1 MRAKCDCESRCLKAD
16 FAVDGTVAPTDARI
30 SASVGVG
37 GANRADDVRTVQE
50 LLNDVTPP
58 RGGPVPL
65 LVVDGLC
72 GPKTNAAIRNF
83 QSKQQL
89 PVVDGRADP
98 DGPTMQALNSER
110 ANKSAPEGDRR
121 QREATRLATA
131 TSILPDAQSAVQRAI
146 GLVEAA
152 MNFVMLGNGLTTS
165 DEAFKFVDKHFKF
178 AGLSRDHTL
187 ADLSILKVTYNRM
200 KTVLR
205 GKMGV
210 TGTEIFGANMFDV
223 DPAPGTSPP
232 QAKAYVPKEDDGEVR
247 ASRIYWTDA
256 IDGHPRDR
264 FLYLTL
270 HELGHF
276 VDEEDPAL
284 EIVDHGYAFFGTVL
298 ALDHE
303 KRMHNADNYAM
314 MAFER
319 SFGRARLVSLYPL
332 LAPMP

>member
-16 FAVDGTVAPTDARI
+16 FAIDGGGAPGDARI
-30 SASVGVG
+30 MASVGVG
-37 GANRADDVRTVQE
+37 GANRADDVRTVQQ
-50 LLNDVTPP
+50 LLNDVSPA
-58 RGGPVPL
+58 RGGPVPV

-72 GPKTNAAIRNF
+72 GPKTNTAIRNF
-83 QSKQQL
+83 QTKQQL
-89 PVVDGRADP
+89 PVVDSRADP

-110 ANKSAPEGDRR
+110 SNKSADGDRK
-121 QREATRLATA
+121 QREAQRLATA
-131 TSILPDAQSAVQRAI
+131 ISILPDAQSAVQRAI

-152 MNFVMLGNGLTTS
+152 MNFVMLGKSITTS
-165 DEAFKFVDKHFKF
+165 EEPFKFVDKHFKF
-178 AGLSRDHTL
+178 AGLSRDHQL

-205 GKMGV
+205 GRMGG
-210 TGTEIFGANMFDV
+210 TGTQIFGANMFDV

>member
-1 MRAKCDCESRCLKAD
+1 MRLKCDCETHCLKANL
-16 FAVDGTVAPTDARI
+16 AKDGSNVATATI
-30 SASVGVG
+30 SASVGAG
-37 GANRADDVRTVQE
+37 GVNRAADVRTVQD
-50 LLNDVTPP
+50 LLNNVNPA

-83 QSKQQL
+83 QTKQQL

-110 ANKSAPEGDRR
+110 TNQQVSADRK

-131 TSILPDAQSAVQRAI
+131 ISTIPDAQSAVQRAI

-152 MNFVMLGNGLTTS
+152 INFVLVGPGLTTS
-165 DEAFKFVDKHFKF
+165 DEPFKFVNKHFKF
-178 AGLSRDHTL
+178 DGLSRDHTL
-187 ADLSILKVTYNRM
+187 ADLSIIKTTYRRM
-200 KTVLR
+200 ATVLR
-205 GKMGV
+205 GRMGQ
-210 TGTEIFGANMFDV
+210 TKTEIFGASMFAV
-223 DPAPGTSPP
+223 DPLPGTSPP
-232 QAKAYVPKEDDGEVR
+232 QAKAYVPKEDDETLKT
-247 ASRIYWTDA
+247 SLIYWTDS

-264 FLYLTL
+264 FTYLTL

-276 VDEEDPAL
+276 VDEEDPTL

-298 ALDHE
+298 ALNHD